1 MLSFLKKGGCS
12 CICTRG
18 KGGTSA
24 CGVKHYI
31 NLQFEIYILLQ
42 FEVKVFS
49 PGKKRKDSLP
59 ISPVTLLRDLQ
70 NEKKKKKVVS
80 RTSIFF
86 AEVVI
91 NSLH

>member
-42 FEVKVFS
+42 LEVKVFS

-59 ISPVTLLRDLQ
+59 ISPVMLLRDLQ
-70 NEKKKKKVVS
+70 NEKKKTVVS